1 MVSVGRDV
9 KLPGSMDGLLI
20 IDKPAGPTSFE
31 VVRRVRTLTGVPKA
45 GHTGTLDPMAT
56 GVLPV
61 ALGEATKLAGLL
73 TEGDKAYDAVVR
85 LGLETDTLDVTG
97 TVRRTAEVPPLS
109 EARLEAA
116 LAPFRGSFLQTP
128 PMVSAVKVRGRR
140 LYERARAGEEVER
153 AARPVTV
160 HALVLRDFSATDVTL
175 SVRCSKGFF
184 VRVLAEELGRALG
197 CGGCLKALRRTASGP
212 FGLDQALTLERVEAL
227 LAGPEGAAAVQ
238 ARLVTPA
245 EMLPHLPAFPVAAE
259 DVARVAHGVPLP
271 AHLETRGR
279 VRVLGPDGVLLAV
292 ADVRDG
298 RLAYLRVLTPRT

>member
-1 MVSVGRDV
+1 
-9 KLPGSMDGLLI
+9 MDGLLV
-20 IDKPAGPTSFE
+20 IDKHSGPTSFE
-31 VVRRVRTLTGVPKA
+31 VVRQVRALTGASKA

-73 TEGDKAYDAVVR
+73 TDSDKAYDAVVR

-97 TVRRTAEVPPLS
+97 TVLRTSVVPPLS
-109 EARLEAA
+109 EARIEAA

-140 LYERARAGEEVER
+140 LYQLARAGQEVER
-153 AARPVTV
+153 TPRPVTV

-184 VRVLAEELGRALG
+184 VRVLAEELGRTLG
-197 CGGCLKALRRTASGP
+197 CGGCLKGLRRTGSGT
-212 FGLDQALTLERVEAL
+212 FTLEGALSLERLEAL
-227 LAGPEGAAAVQ
+227 VQGPQGLLAVRV
-238 ARLVTPA
+238 RLVSPA
-245 EMLPHLPAFPVAAE
+245 DMLPQLAIFRVSAEEAAK
-259 DVARVAHGVPLP
+259 VAHGLPLP
-271 AHLETRGR
+271 AHLESRGR
-279 VRVLGPDGVLLAV
+279 VRVLGPDGALLAV

-298 RLAYLRVLTPRT
+298 RLAYVRVLAHA